1 VERPAE
7 PVAVLDDDALVLRL
21 GLPGGRPGPAPA
33 ASAEAPPAT
42 PPATPPGTPP
52 PGAAGAPVPETY
64 VVQPGDTLSE
74 IAERLLGSASLADGL
89 ARLNGLHD
97 PSALRAGQVLRL
109 R

>member
-7 PVAVLDDDALVLRL
+7 PVAVLEGDALVLRL
-21 GLPGGRPGPAPA
+21 GLPGGLPGPAPA
-33 ASAEAPPAT
+33 APGGAPPAT
-42 PPATPPGTPP
+42 PPAAPP
-52 PGAAGAPVPETY
+52 PRAADLPAPATY

-74 IAERLLGSASLADGL
+74 IAERELGSSTLADGL

-97 PSALRAGQVLRL
+97 PSALRVGQVLRL